1 MQVMQESITYVTT
14 QVHITPYVFPFKN
27 VLAGMMQVQFT
38 LSSSLVFSRTDMTT
52 DSERFY
58 DSTLKILE
66 DPEEQQEVQALM
78 KWWNMW
84 ALYNTIQKF
93 KLLNMILSI
102 NNRHIFPNHVLGL
115 RALKKD
121 CVISKIREKRAR
133 AKAAAAAPAPAPQ
146 NVASTA
152 QNADPASR
160 I

>member
-1 MQVMQESITYVTT
+1 MWASIAYVAT
-14 QVHITPYVFPFKN
+14 QVCITPYVFPFKN
-27 VLAGMMQVQFT
+27 VLVGMMQVRFA
-38 LSSSLVFSRTDMTT
+38 LSSSSVFSRTDTTT
-52 DSERFY
+52 DSEHFY
-58 DSTLKILE
+58 DSTLEILE

-102 NNRHIFPNHVLGL
+102 NNRHIFPNHVSGL
-115 RALKKD
+115 HAPKKD
-121 CVISKIREKRAR
+121 CVISKIQEKRAR
-133 AKAAAAAPAPAPQ
+133 AKAAAAAAPQ

-152 QNADPASR
+152 QNAAPASR

>member
-1 MQVMQESITYVTT
+1 
-14 QVHITPYVFPFKN
+14 
-27 VLAGMMQVQFT
+27 MMQVRFA
-38 LSSSLVFSRTDMTT
+38 LSSSSVFSRTDTTT
-52 DSERFY
+52 DSEHFY
-58 DSTLKILE
+58 EILE

-102 NNRHIFPNHVLGL
+102 NNRHIFPNHVSGL
-115 RALKKD
+115 CAPKKD
-121 CVISKIREKRAR
+121 CVISKIREKQAR
-133 AKAAAAAPAPAPQ
+133 AKAAAAAAPQ

-152 QNADPASR
+152 QNADPTSR